1 MEKITLEKVDMVR
14 ERTKVTYAEAKEAL
28 EACDGN
34 VLEAL
39 IYIEKNNEHKTSDD
53 SFENLKDEFKNTLS
67 IEELK
72 TWFKELIA
80 KGNVTRIKIKKDDEQ
95 LVDIPV
101 NAGIAAGVIA
111 VVIPPILAA
120 GVIAAI
126 ATQITI
132 EITREDGTVEVVNKY
147 VSKVTNEVKAKATD
161 FADKMKNK
169 VNEVKEEAMGNK
181 ESSNTSDIKNIDEG
195 AVYSYTVTFDDEK
208 EDKSEEKIEEK
219 NDDSQDEK

>member
-1 MEKITLEKVDMVR
+1 MEKITLEKVDMVK

-28 EACDGN
+28 EACDGD

-39 IYIEKNNEHKTSDD
+39 IYIEKHNESKINVDNSCNNFKGDC
-53 SFENLKDEFKNTLS
+53 KNTIS

-72 TWFKELIA
+72 TWFKELIS
-80 KGNVTRIKIKKDDEQ
+80 KGNVTRIKIKKDDEE

-101 NAGIAAGVIA
+101 TAGIAAGVIA

-126 ATQITI
+126 ATKITI
-132 EITREDGTVEVVNKY
+132 EITREDGTVEVINKY

-161 FADKMKNK
+161 LADKMKNK
-169 VNEVKEEAMGNK
+169 VSEVKKEENLWNK
-181 ESSNTSDIKNIDEG
+181 NNGKDDDKNTDEG
-195 AVYSYTVTFDDEK
+195 VVYSYTVKFDDE
-208 EDKSEEKIEEK
+208 DQEK
-219 NDDSQDEK
+219 NDDSQDRK

>member
-28 EACDGN
+28 EACDGD

-39 IYIEKNNEHKTSDD
+39 IYIEKNNKDKIAVSNSCNDFKGDCKTAI
-53 SFENLKDEFKNTLS
+53 S

-72 TWFKELIA
+72 AWFKELIA
-80 KGNVTRIKIKKDDEQ
+80 KGNVTRIKIKKDDEE

-101 NAGIAAGVIA
+101 TAGIAAGVIA

-120 GVIAAI
+120 GIIAAI
-126 ATQITI
+126 ATKITI
-132 EITREDGTVEVVNKY
+132 EITREDGTVEVINKY

-161 FADKMKNK
+161 LADKMKNK
-169 VNEVKEEAMGNK
+169 VNEVKEENIWNK
-181 ESSNTSDIKNIDEG
+181 SNTKTNGKSADEG
-195 AVYSYTVTFDDEK
+195 VVYSYTVKFDDE
-208 EDKSEEKIEEK
+208 DQEK
-219 NDDSQDEK
+219 NDNSQDGK

>member
-28 EACDGN
+28 EACDGD

-39 IYIEKNNEHKTSDD
+39 IYIEKNNEHKTADD
-53 SFENLKDEFKNTLS
+53 SFENLKNEFKNTLS

-72 TWFKELIA
+72 TWFKELIS
-80 KGNVTRIKIKKDDEQ
+80 KGNVTRIKIKKDDEE

-101 NAGIAAGVIA
+101 NAGIAAGIIA
-111 VVIPPILAA
+111 VVIPQILAA

-132 EITREDGTVEVVNKY
+132 EITREDGTVEIVNKY
-147 VSKVTNEVKAKATD
+147 VSKVTSEVKAKASD

-169 VNEVKEEAMGNK
+169 VSEVKEETMGNK
-181 ESSNTSDIKNIDEG
+181 ESKSSFNNKNTDVG
-195 AVYSYTVTFDDEK
+195 VVYTYTVDFNDEK
-208 EDKSEEKIEEK
+208 EDKPEEK
-219 NDDSQDEK
+219 NNDSQNEK

>member
-1 MEKITLEKVDMVR
+1 MI
-14 ERTKVTYAEAKEAL
+14 
-28 EACDGN
+28 
-34 VLEAL
+34 
-39 IYIEKNNEHKTSDD
+39 SP
-53 SFENLKDEFKNTLS
+53 
-67 IEELK
+67 
-72 TWFKELIA
+72 
-80 KGNVTRIKIKKDDEQ
+80 
-95 LVDIPV
+95 PV
-101 NAGIAAGVIA
+101 
-111 VVIPPILAA
+111 PDPKSK
-120 GVIAAI
+120 
-126 ATQITI
+126 I

-181 ESSNTSDIKNIDEG
+181 ESSNTSDIKNIDDG

>member
-1 MEKITLEKVDMVR
+1 MENITLEKVDMVR

-28 EACDGN
+28 EACEGD

-39 IYIEKNNEHKTSDD
+39 IYIEKNNSHDAKKCSCGHA
-53 SFENLKDEFKNTLS
+53 KDELKNAIS
-67 IEELK
+67 IDELK
-72 TWFKELIA
+72 TCIKELIA
-80 KGNVTRIKIKKDDEQ
+80 KGNVTRIKIKKDEEE

-101 NAGIAAGVIA
+101 NAGIAAGIIA

-147 VSKVTNEVKAKATD
+147 VSKVTNEVKAKASD
-161 FADKMKNK
+161 LAYKVKNK
-169 VNEVKEEAMGNK
+169 VSEVKDEVNINK
-181 ESSNTSDIKNIDEG
+181 DNKTSDKSKEDEG
-195 AVYSYTVTFDDEK
+195 VVYSYTVTFDDEK
-208 EDKSEEKIEEK
+208 NEDSKEE
-219 NDDSQDEK
+219 N

>member
-28 EACDGN
+28 EACEGD

-39 IYIEKNNEHKTSDD
+39 IYIEKNNENKTSAEK
-53 SFENLKDEFKNTLS
+53 SFNNFKDECKNTIS

-72 TWFKELIA
+72 AWFKELIA
-80 KGNVTRIKIKKDDEQ
+80 KGNVTRIKIKKDDQE

-101 NAGIAAGVIA
+101 NAGIAVGVIA

-120 GVIAAI
+120 GIIAAI
-126 ATQITI
+126 ATKITI
-132 EITREDGTVEVVNKY
+132 EITREDGTVEVINKY
-147 VSKVTNEVKAKATD
+147 VSKVTNEVKNKATD

-169 VNEVKEEAMGNK
+169 VNEVKEETIWDND
-181 ESSNTSDIKNIDEG
+181 SDISDSNKSNES
-195 AVYSYTVTFDDEK
+195 AVYTYTVNFDDE
-208 EDKSEEKIEEK
+208 EEKTQESQNEK
-219 NDDSQDEK
+219 

>member
-1 MEKITLEKVDMVR
+1 MENITLEKVDMVR

-28 EACDGN
+28 EACEGD

-39 IYIEKNNEHKTSDD
+39 IYIEKNNSHDAKKCSCGHAKDG
-53 SFENLKDEFKNTLS
+53 LKNAIS
-67 IEELK
+67 IDELK
-72 TWFKELIA
+72 TWIKELIA
-80 KGNVTRIKIKKDDEQ
+80 KGNVTRIKIKKDEEE

-101 NAGIAAGVIA
+101 NAGIAAGIIA

-147 VSKVTNEVKAKATD
+147 VSKVTNEVKAKASD
-161 FADKMKNK
+161 LADKVKNK
-169 VNEVKEEAMGNK
+169 VSEVKDEVNINK
-181 ESSNTSDIKNIDEG
+181 DNKTSDKSKEDEG
-195 AVYSYTVTFDDEK
+195 VVYSYTVTFDDEK
-208 EDKSEEKIEEK
+208 NEDSKEE
-219 NDDSQDEK
+219 N

>member
-53 SFENLKDEFKNTLS
+53 SFENFKDEFKNTLS